1 MPVINVGKRRRKQS
15 EVNFTQNENH
25 FVNFTGAT
33 FALVT
38 HVCTSMHK
46 GRLHQQVYRAT

>member
-1 MPVINVGKRRRKQS
+1 MRASLKTTKARD
-15 EVNFTQNENH
+15 EVASRLVLQNENH

-38 HVCTSMHK
+38 HV
-46 GRLHQQVYRAT
+46 

>member
-1 MPVINVGKRRRKQS
+1 MLTYVLHSSFHLLSGLLFRIRVLKKK
-15 EVNFTQNENH
+15 QNENH

-38 HVCTSMHK
+38 HI
-46 GRLHQQVYRAT
+46 